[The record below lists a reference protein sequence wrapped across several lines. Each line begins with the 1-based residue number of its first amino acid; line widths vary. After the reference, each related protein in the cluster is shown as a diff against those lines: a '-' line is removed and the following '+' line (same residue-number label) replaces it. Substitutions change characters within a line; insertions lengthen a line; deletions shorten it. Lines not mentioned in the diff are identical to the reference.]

1 MKLIHLGE
9 RPSALTHLMKELR
22 SVNLQVD
29 RQRFRENIAKVGTYM
44 AYEISKT
51 LPYQMEEVETPLGK
65 AQVQVLTEVPVL
77 APVLRAGLALHQGF
91 LEVFP
96 SADHCF
102 ISAFRRAHE
111 AHAKIEVEVGY
122 LAGPHLNHRSL
133 VLLDPMLATGTS
145 ILLALEA
152 MAKLGVPDQLHIACV
167 VASPEG
173 IKSLAEG
180 IGRPFTLWVAA
191 LDEGLDANSYIVP
204 GLGDA
209 GDLSFGEKV

>member
-9 RPSALTHLMKELR
+9 QPSALTHLMRELR
-22 SVNLQVD
+22 STDLQVD

-44 AYEISKT
+44 GYEISKA
-51 LPYQMEEVETPLGK
+51 LPYQKEEVTTPLGK
-65 AQVQVLTEVPVL
+65 AQVQVLQEVPVL

-91 LEVFP
+91 LHVFP
-96 SADHCF
+96 AADHCF
-102 ISAFRRAHE
+102 ISAFRKAHE
-111 AHAKIEVEVGY
+111 AHAKVEVEVGY
-122 LAGPHLNHRSL
+122 LAGPKLNNRSL

-152 MAKLGVPDQLHIACV
+152 MERLGTPHQLHIACV

-173 IKSLAEG
+173 VKALAEG
-180 IGRPFTLWVAA
+180 IKRPFTLWVAA